1 LEANVAAASLTKKW
15 AAKFEAI
22 RKPATPV
29 IAADNSPTLIAEE
42 FRQLLLGRID
52 KGMAEIFA
60 RESDKDLRMR
70 LEGYGENMEE
80 LRQNQNCTIY
90 LPEIGIKWPLETSGN
105 HHVDRLRRK
114 VLIEV
119 VGRLRD
125 AVADALG
132 DQREVTPPQP
142 VKPSP
147 KAPSEPSSASED
159 HDIMVIAE
167 LMLSAKKRIAKTK
180 ETVVADIRILKEWTG
195 NKGAI
200 TAYSKKDLIDFVQN
214 CLPYLPANLSRLG
227 NKYKGK
233 TLRQCVKL
241 TKDDPEQYPPIAHVT
256 SGNRLDHIAMV
267 FNYAK
272 DHLGIININPAMG
285 IEIPKVH
292 IRKNLQ
298 RGFTPDELTAM
309 WTALQMVK
317 QEDTRP
323 SRYWTTVL
331 SLYHG
336 FRLNEVCS
344 LFLKDVYEDEDGVF
358 VININADGLYKSV
371 KNQSSVRIVP
381 VHPFVRDQ
389 LGFKSF
395 VVTQK
400 GTRSN
405 GVLFS
410 DVTGNA
416 VKGYRDRVSKWF
428 AKWKIEWLASEAQH
442 KHFHDLRYT
451 FSQAAQNIAKM
462 PDRHAQEITGHS
474 IEGVSAV
481 HLGYSGHLKPS
492 ALLEELTKVRYG
504 WE

>member
-1 LEANVAAASLTKKW
+1 
-15 AAKFEAI
+15 
-22 RKPATPV
+22 
-29 IAADNSPTLIAEE
+29 
-42 FRQLLLGRID
+42 
-52 KGMAEIFA
+52 
-60 RESDKDLRMR
+60 
-70 LEGYGENMEE
+70 
-80 LRQNQNCTIY
+80 
-90 LPEIGIKWPLETSGN
+90 
-105 HHVDRLRRK
+105 
-114 VLIEV
+114 
-119 VGRLRD
+119 
-125 AVADALG
+125 
-132 DQREVTPPQP
+132 
-142 VKPSP
+142 
-147 KAPSEPSSASED
+147 
-159 HDIMVIAE
+159 
-167 LMLSAKKRIAKTK
+167 
-180 ETVVADIRILKEWTG
+180 
-195 NKGAI
+195 
-200 TAYSKKDLIDFVQN
+200 
-214 CLPYLPANLSRLG
+214 
-227 NKYKGK
+227 
-233 TLRQCVKL
+233 
-241 TKDDPEQYPPIAHVT
+241 
-256 SGNRLDHIAMV
+256 MV

-285 IEIPKVH
+285 IDIPKVH
-292 IRKNLQ
+292 IRENLQ

-309 WTALQMVK
+309 WSALQTVK

-395 VVTQK
+395 VETQK
-400 GTRSN
+400 SARSN

-428 AKWKIEWLASEAQH
+428 AKWKTEWLASEAQH